1 MHSGWWE
8 KVVDALFWLQLT
20 WIFSGFLLMAYF
32 ALKVFPTDKK
42 AKNSHSDSA
51 VPTSQRPEL
60 ITLGNYRFEIAA
72 DKLTSQAKIIEL
84 YTQHTERDPGLQ

>member
-1 MHSGWWE
+1 MHPGWWE

-20 WIFSGFLLMAYF
+20 WIFSGFLLMAYL
-32 ALKVFPTDKK
+32 ALKVFPTDRKV
-42 AKNSHSDSA
+42 KNSHSDSTA
-51 VPTSQRPEL
+51 SSSQRPEL

-84 YTQHTERDPGLQ
+84 YTQQADHDLGLQ